1 MDWIKIMCNILDHRK
16 IKMIRK
22 GPEGNTL
29 VLLWL
34 LMLAEAGKCNRGGYL
49 MVSDSL
55 PYTAETLSMVTDIAL
70 PTVQLGLTIFAGL
83 EMIDQQD
90 GIIFIANWSKYQ
102 SEDKL
107 EKRRENDRERKQRHR
122 KKQRDNILAL
132 PEPADVSRDSH
143 VDRSRDVTPENRT
156 EKKIEK
162 ITTEQIHSLLFDTPF
177 SVVPDNELIV
187 LIKHHSSER
196 VMQAADIAAVSW
208 QREHKEIRNP
218 GGYLQALCEDLVVPE
233 WYEPPHV
240 RTAKSEAVAEKKH
253 AQNQRQIE
261 EQVAEEQK
269 AQELDDYWHSLSGEA
284 RQKFIDDIK
293 VSSPFGQCIPE
304 EGAVALARLTAWD
317 SRTQMITNT
326 GIAGEPTH

>member
-1 MDWIKIMCNILDHRK
+1 MCNILDHRK

-122 KKQRDNILAL
+122 KKQRDNLLAL

-143 VDRSRDVTPENRT
+143 VDRSRDVTPESRT

-162 ITTEQIHSLLFDTPF
+162 ITTEQIRSLLSGTPF
-177 SVVPDNELIV
+177 FVVPDNELVV
-187 LIKHHSSER
+187 LIKRHDSER
-196 VMQAADIAAVSW
+196 VVQAADVAAETW
-208 QREHKEIRNP
+208 RREHKEIRNP
-218 GGYLQALCEDLVVPE
+218 GGYLQALCEDLIIPE

-240 RTAKSEAVAEKKH
+240 RAAKSEATAERKRAEAK
-253 AQNQRQIE
+253 RKE
-261 EQVAEEQK
+261 EHLAAEER
-269 AQELDDYWHSLSGEA
+269 ETRERDSHWHSLSVEDRQKYRDEA
-284 RQKFIDDIK
+284 RE
-293 VSSPFGQCIPE
+293 SSLIFQDLKDEHLDGI
-304 EGAVALARLTAWD
+304 AKLNAWEKCQ
-317 SRTQMITNT
+317 QMITNT
-326 GIAGEPTH
+326 GLTGEPSP

>member
-1 MDWIKIMCNILDHRK
+1 
-16 IKMIRK
+16 MIRK

-70 PTVQLGLTIFAGL
+70 PTVQLGLITFAGL

-122 KKQRDNILAL
+122 QRERNKLLAL
-132 PEPADVSRDSH
+132 PEPGDVSRDSH
-143 VDRSRDVTPENRT
+143 VDRSRDVTPENRK

-162 ITTEQIHSLLFDTPF
+162 ITTEQIHSLLSGTPF
-177 SVVPDNELIV
+177 SVVSDNELIV
-187 LIKHHSSER
+187 LIKRHGTER
-196 VMQAADIAAVSW
+196 VLLAADIAAESW
-208 QREHKEIRNP
+208 RREHTEIRNP
-218 GGYLQALCEDLVVPE
+218 GGYLQALCVDLVIPE
-233 WYEPPHV
+233 LYEPPHV
-240 RTAKSEAVAEKKH
+240 RAANAEAAAERKRTEDEKQAELKKAEAQRAKERDA
-253 AQNQRQIE
+253 
-261 EQVAEEQK
+261 
-269 AQELDDYWHSLSGEA
+269 YWHSLSKDDQE
-284 RQKFIDDIK
+284 KFIEDEK
-293 VSSPFGQCIPE
+293 NSSPIGQFIPE
-304 EGAVALARLTAWD
+304 IGVVALAKSKAWGC
-317 SRTQMITNT
+317 RQQMITNT
-326 GIAGEPTH
+326 GITGEPTH

>member
-1 MDWIKIMCNILDHRK
+1 MCNILDHRK

-90 GIIFIANWSKYQ
+90 GVIFIANWSKYQ

-122 KKQRDNILAL
+122 KKQRDNLLAL
-132 PEPADVSRDSH
+132 PEPGDVSRDSH
-143 VDRSRDVTPENRT
+143 VDRSRDVTPESRT

-162 ITTEQIHSLLFDTPF
+162 ITTEQIRSLLSDTPF
-177 SVVPDNELIV
+177 FVVPDNELVV
-187 LIKHHSSER
+187 LIKRHGSKR
-196 VMQAADIAAVSW
+196 VIEATDVAAENW
-208 QREHKEIRNP
+208 QREHMEIRNP
-218 GGYLQALCEDLVVPE
+218 GGYLQALCEDLVIPE
-233 WYEPPHV
+233 WYEPPHI
-240 RTAKSEAVAEKKH
+240 RAAKSEAAAERKRAEARRK
-253 AQNQRQIE
+253 E
-261 EQVAEEQK
+261 EHLAAEERE
-269 AQELDDYWHSLSGEA
+269 ARERDSHWISLSGEA
-284 RQKFIDDIK
+284 RQKYRDEARE
-293 VSSPFGQCIPE
+293 SSPLFQDLKDEHLDGI
-304 EGAVALARLTAWD
+304 AKLNAWEKCQ
-317 SRTQMITNT
+317 QMITNT
-326 GIAGEPTH
+326 GLTGEPSH

>member
-1 MDWIKIMCNILDHRK
+1 MCNILDHRK

-122 KKQRDNILAL
+122 KKQRDNLLAL
-132 PEPADVSRDSH
+132 PEAADVSRDSH
-143 VDRSRDVTPENRT
+143 VDQSRDVTPENRT

-162 ITTEQIHSLLFDTPF
+162 ITTEQICSLLSGTPF
-177 SVVPDNELIV
+177 SVVSGNELVV
-187 LIKHHSSER
+187 LIKRHGSER
-196 VMQAADIAAVSW
+196 VMQAADIAAESW
-208 QREHKEIRNP
+208 RREHTEIRNP
-218 GGYLQALCEDLVVPE
+218 GGYLQALALCEDLVVPE

-240 RTAKSEAVAEKKH
+240 RAAKTEAAAERKRAEARRK
-253 AQNQRQIE
+253 E
-261 EQVAEEQK
+261 EHLAAEERE
-269 AQELDDYWHSLSGEA
+269 AQERDSHWISLPVEDRQKYRDEA
-284 RQKFIDDIK
+284 RE
-293 VSSPFGQCIPE
+293 SSPIFQDLKDEHLDGIAKLNAWEQCQ
-304 EGAVALARLTAWD
+304 
-317 SRTQMITNT
+317 QMITNT
-326 GIAGEPTH
+326 GLTGEPSP

>member
-1 MDWIKIMCNILDHRK
+1 MCNILDHRK

-70 PTVQLGLTIFAGL
+70 PTVQLGLITFAGL

-122 KKQRDNILAL
+122 QRERNKLLAL
-132 PEPADVSRDSH
+132 PESADVSRDSH
-143 VDRSRDVTPENRT
+143 VDQSRDVTPENRT

-162 ITTEQIHSLLFDTPF
+162 ITTEQIRSLLSGTPF
-177 SVVPDNELIV
+177 SVVSDNELVV
-187 LIKHHSSER
+187 LIKRHNSER
-196 VMQAADIAAVSW
+196 VMQAADIAAESCK
-208 QREHKEIRNP
+208 REHKEIRNP
-218 GGYLQALCEDLVVPE
+218 GGYLQALCEDLVVPQ
-233 WYEPPHV
+233 WYELPHV
-240 RTAKSEAVAEKKH
+240 RSANAEATAERKRAEARRK
-253 AQNQRQIE
+253 E
-261 EQVAEEQK
+261 EQLAAEERE
-269 AQELDDYWHSLSGEA
+269 AQERDSHWISLSVEDRQKYRDEA
-284 RQKFIDDIK
+284 RE
-293 VSSPFGQCIPE
+293 SSPLFQDLKDEHLDGIAKLNAWEQCQ
-304 EGAVALARLTAWD
+304 
-317 SRTQMITNT
+317 QMITNT
-326 GIAGEPTH
+326 GLTGEPSP

>member
-122 KKQRDNILAL
+122 KKQRDNLLAL

-143 VDRSRDVTPENRT
+143 VARSRDVTPENRT

-162 ITTEQIHSLLFDTPF
+162 ITTEQIRLLLSDTPF
-177 SVVPDNELIV
+177 SVVSDNELIV
-187 LIKHHSSER
+187 LIKRHSSER

-208 QREHKEIRNP
+208 QREHKEIRNH

-240 RTAKSEAVAEKKH
+240 RAAKSEAATEKKQ

-261 EQVAEEQK
+261 EQVAKEQK
-269 AQELDDYWHSLSGEA
+269 AQERDDYWHSLSREA

-293 VSSPFGQCIPE
+293 GSSPFGQCIPE
-304 EGAVALARLTAWD
+304 EGVVAIARLTAWD
-317 SRTQMITNT
+317 NRTQMITNT
-326 GIAGEPTH
+326 GITGEPSP

>member
-1 MDWIKIMCNILDHRK
+1 MCNILDHRK

-90 GIIFIANWSKYQ
+90 GSIFIANWSKYQ

-122 KKQRDNILAL
+122 KKQRDNLLAL

-143 VDRSRDVTPENRT
+143 VDRSRDVTPESRT

-162 ITTEQIHSLLFDTPF
+162 ITTEHIHSLLSGTPF
-177 SVVPDNELIV
+177 SVVQDNELVV
-187 LIKHHSSER
+187 LIKRHGEKK
-196 VMQAADIAAVSW
+196 VELAADIAAVSW
-208 QREHKEIRNP
+208 RLEHKEIRNP
-218 GGYLQALCEDLVVPE
+218 GGYLQSLCVNPVIPE
-233 WYEPPHV
+233 LYEPPHV
-240 RTAKSEAVAEKKH
+240 RAAKSEAAAERKRAEDKRMVEH
-253 AQNQRQIE
+253 LA
-261 EQVAEEQK
+261 AEER
-269 AQELDDYWHSLSGEA
+269 ETRERDSHWGSLSVEDRQKYRDEA
-284 RQKFIDDIK
+284 RE
-293 VSSPFGQCIPE
+293 SSPIFQDLKDEHLDGI
-304 EGAVALARLTAWD
+304 AKLNAWEN
-317 SRTQMITNT
+317 RTQMITNT
-326 GIAGEPTH
+326 GLTGEPSH

>member
-1 MDWIKIMCNILDHRK
+1 
-16 IKMIRK
+16 MIRK

-34 LMLAEAGKCNRGGYL
+34 LILAETGKCNRGGYL

-122 KKQRDNILAL
+122 KKQRDNLLAL

-143 VDRSRDVTPENRT
+143 VDQSRDVTPENRT

-162 ITTEQIHSLLFDTPF
+162 ITTEQIRSLLSGTPF
-177 SVVPDNELIV
+177 SVVSDNELVV
-187 LIKHHSSER
+187 LIKRHGTEW
-196 VMQAADIAAVSW
+196 VMQASDIAAETW
-208 QREHKEIRNP
+208 RREHKEIRNP

-233 WYEPPHV
+233 WYEPPRV
-240 RTAKSEAVAEKKH
+240 RAAKSEAAAERKRVEARRK
-253 AQNQRQIE
+253 E
-261 EQVAEEQK
+261 EHLAAEERETQ
-269 AQELDDYWHSLSGEA
+269 ARDSHWISLSVENRQKYRDEA
-284 RQKFIDDIK
+284 RE
-293 VSSPFGQCIPE
+293 SSPLFQDLKDEHLDGI
-304 EGAVALARLTAWD
+304 AKLNAWEKCQ
-317 SRTQMITNT
+317 QMITNT
-326 GIAGEPTH
+326 SISDESTR